1 MIFAAAAFA
10 KPYDRR
16 RTVAA
21 IAGALAPDVSL
32 YAMAIVSLYVL
43 QISPEIV
50 FGELYFSEAWQQ
62 VFAIDN
68 SFFVWGTACGL
79 AWWFGAR
86 NAMVFAAA
94 ALMHLALDFPLHHDD
109 GRPHFWPASDWVY
122 ESPISYWDRRHY
134 AGIVGPIEMAM
145 SALFCLILMKRFPSI
160 RSRLLIAGLAVVQ
173 LAPVFVWVFVF
184 ASD

>member
-1 MIFAAAAFA
+1 
-10 KPYDRR
+10 
-16 RTVAA
+16 
-21 IAGALAPDVSL
+21 
-32 YAMAIVSLYVL
+32 
-43 QISPEIV
+43 
-50 FGELYFSEAWQQ
+50 
-62 VFAIDN
+62 
-68 SFFVWGTACGL
+68 
-79 AWWFGAR
+79 
-86 NAMVFAAA
+86 MVFAAA